1 MLCPNCGT
9 ILPDDSRFCTE
20 CGAALNAAQPNAP
33 VYSSDPLS
41 FAVPDMPPVIE
52 PVAPFTGL
60 ESDAPDDTEES
71 APQIASEPDD
81 TASDDPFAAFNA
93 AAAASGL
100 VDEAPPPYSAPSYE
114 PYEPKLP
121 NTDASREPSSDS
133 RPSPDPAPGEYAAP
147 VSGGYSVPGGG
158 YSAPLP
164 PASGKKKSGKAG
176 VIIILVVIVAVIA
189 AAAAIFTA
197 RRAPTESRPQATIVQ
212 SGNSGSLTDQFR
224 IHGQDGQE
232 QDSDSETGLRGAF
245 LPGGSK

>member
-20 CGAALNAAQPNAP
+20 CGAALNAAATNAP
-33 VYSSDPLS
+33 VYTADPLS
-41 FAVPDMPPVIE
+41 FSVPDVPPVIE

-71 APQIASEPDD
+71 APRAASEPDD

-100 VDEAPPPYSAPSYE
+100 VAEAPPPYTAPSPE
-114 PYEPKLP
+114 PYEPRVPDL
-121 NTDASREPSSDS
+121 DASREPSSNAA
-133 RPSPDPAPGEYAAP
+133 PASGEYTAPAA
-147 VSGGYSVPGGG
+147 GGYSVPGGG